1 MKRLLFATSILG
13 ALILTLGA
21 LAILANAETKKQE
34 RANIE
39 FTETVKLLNVFLK
52 GDYLIV
58 HDEERMA
65 KGEDCTYV
73 YDSAGKLA
81 VSFHC
86 TPVER
91 PNSKSF
97 RVVLSKANLPYGP
110 AEVREIQ
117 FPGTTEAHRLPGF

>member
-13 ALILTLGA
+13 ALILTLGVFGVR
-21 LAILANAETKKQE
+21 ANSETKRQE

-39 FTETVKLLNVFLK
+39 FTETVKLLDVLLK
-52 GDYLIV
+52 GNYLIV
-58 HDEERMA
+58 HDEDRMA

-73 YDSAGKLA
+73 YDSAGKLV

-91 PNSKSF
+91 PKSKTF
-97 RVVLSKANLPYGP
+97 RVVLSKTTLTYGP

-117 FPGTTEAHRLPGF
+117 FPGTTEAHLLPGS

>member
-13 ALILTLGA
+13 ALILTLGVFGVR
-21 LAILANAETKKQE
+21 ANSETKRQE

-39 FTETVKLLNVFLK
+39 FTETVKLLDVFLK
-52 GDYLIV
+52 GNYLIV
-58 HDEERMA
+58 HDEDRMA
-65 KGEDCTYV
+65 KGEACTYV
-73 YDSAGKLA
+73 YDSAGKLV

-91 PNSKSF
+91 PKSKSF

-110 AEVREIQ
+110 AEVSEIQ
-117 FPGTTEAHRLPGF
+117 FPGSTEAHQVPAF